1 MRYWIRM
8 ARGVRRGARDANII
22 VLGGRCGVGAIA
34 LTNLFLLT
42 SAALAQSGQV
52 LPSGQQAPIQAPVP
66 LCPAQLPASVN
77 GVINRL
83 PAVRWGILVQT
94 LGVPANRFTLYAR
107 NPETLLI
114 PASNNK
120 LLTTAAALQQLGA
133 SYRIR
138 TTVTGNRRSSS
149 LATLRI
155 IGRGDPSLTTAHLTG
170 LAQQL
175 AQQGIRQV
183 ALLIGDDTYFR
194 GAATNP
200 NWDPDDTLQGYGAP
214 VNSLMLNQNGIGV
227 TLFPQRVGQPLR
239 VQWDD
244 PTDALTHRLANDSM
258 TVAKGQDEFVQVSRD
273 RNNGFLIQV
282 EGQLQ
287 VGSASELAAAAIA
300 NPGNYLIQKLRSA
313 LVANRIAVT
322 QTTVVRT
329 TPAAPNEVE
338 LATVE
343 SPPLS
348 DLLQETNQ
356 NSNNIY
362 AEALL
367 KTLGTVRNP
376 RSQDAT
382 ASGIAAVKTVLTPL
396 GINANSYRMVD
407 GSGLADQNRA
417 TATVLVQ
424 ALQAIAQ
431 SPNAQVFQ
439 ASLPVAGVSGT
450 LSDRFRG
457 TAAQGRVQAK
467 TGTITGVVALSG
479 YLTPPNHPPLAFS
492 ILAND
497 PKTSASRLR
506 ATVDEIVLLLT
517 RLRSC

>member
-1 MRYWIRM
+1 
-8 ARGVRRGARDANII
+8 
-22 VLGGRCGVGAIA
+22 
-34 LTNLFLLT
+34 
-42 SAALAQSGQV
+42 
-52 LPSGQQAPIQAPVP
+52 
-66 LCPAQLPASVN
+66 VN

-94 LGVPANRFTLYAR
+94 VAVPVDRFTLYAR
-107 NPETLLI
+107 NPDVLLT

-120 LLTTAAALQQLGA
+120 LFTTAAALQQLGA

-138 TTVTGNRRSSS
+138 TTVTGNRRNSS
-149 LATLRI
+149 LSTLRI
-155 IGRGDPSLTTAHLTG
+155 IGRGDPSLTMAHLTR

-175 AQQGIRQV
+175 AESNIRQV
-183 ALLIGDDTYFR
+183 ALLIGDDTYFQ

-244 PTDALTHRLANDSM
+244 PTDAQTHHLANQSV
-258 TVAKGQDEFVQVSRD
+258 TAAQGQNEFVQVARD
-273 RNNGFLIQV
+273 RTNGFLIRV
-282 EGQLQ
+282 VGQLQ
-287 VGSASELAAAAIA
+287 EGSAAEPAAASIV
-300 NPGNYLIQKLRSA
+300 NPGHYLLAKFRNA
-313 LVANRIAVT
+313 LNANRIAVA
-322 QTTVVRT
+322 QATVVKT
-329 TPAAPNEVE
+329 TPAAPSEVE
-338 LATVE
+338 LAAVE
-343 SPPLS
+343 SPPLA
-348 DLLQETNQ
+348 DLLKETNQ
-356 NSNNIY
+356 HSNNVY

-367 KTLGTVRNP
+367 KTLGRLQNP
-376 RSQDAT
+376 QTEDAT
-382 ASGIAAVKTVLTPL
+382 ASGILAVKAILALL
-396 GINANSYRMVD
+396 GVNPNSYRMVD
-407 GSGLADQNRA
+407 GSGLADQNQA
-417 TATVLVQ
+417 TATALVQ
-424 ALQAIAQ
+424 ILQAIAQ
-431 SPNAQVFQ
+431 DPNAQVFR

-457 TAAQGRVQAK
+457 TAAQGRLQAK

-479 YLTPPNHPPLAFS
+479 YLTPPNYPPLAFS

-506 ATVDEIVLLLT
+506 AAVDEIVLLLT

>member
-1 MRYWIRM
+1 MSIA
-8 ARGVRRGARDANII
+8 ARRKFSCCLLPSCFCLLRARSW
-22 VLGGRCGVGAIA
+22 AIA
-34 LTNLFLLT
+34 LTSLLLLP
-42 SAALAQSGQV
+42 SVALAQ
-52 LPSGQQAPIQAPVP
+52 PSQEVRSTQETLEPSPPIP
-66 LCPAQLPASVN
+66 LCPAQLSASIN
-77 GVINRL
+77 GVLNRL

-94 LGVPANRFTLYAR
+94 LDVPANRVAVYAR
-107 NPETLLI
+107 NPDTLLI
-114 PASNNK
+114 LASNNK

-149 LATLRI
+149 LSTLRI
-155 IGRGDPSLTTAHLTG
+155 IGRGDPSLTTTQLTG
-170 LAQQL
+170 LAQRL

-183 ALLIGDDTYFR
+183 ALLIGDDTYFQ

-200 NWDPDDTLQGYGAP
+200 KWDPDDTLQGYGAP

-244 PTDALTHRLANDSM
+244 PTDAQTHRLANRSI
-258 TVAKGQDEFVQVSRD
+258 TVAKGQDEFVEVYRD
-273 RNNGFLIQV
+273 RSNGFLIQI

-287 VGSASELAAAAIA
+287 EGSASEPAAASIA
-300 NPGNYLIQKLRSA
+300 NPGNYLVDKFRRVLLAHQ
-313 LVANRIAVT
+313 IAIA
-322 QTTVVRT
+322 QSTVVKI
-329 TPAAPNEVE
+329 TPAPPGEVE
-338 LATVE
+338 LAALE
-343 SPPLS
+343 SPSLA
-348 DLLQETNQ
+348 DLLKETNQ

-367 KTLGTVRNP
+367 KTLGRLQNP
-376 RSQDAT
+376 RTQDAT
-382 ASGIAAVKTVLTPL
+382 ASGITAVKAILTAL
-396 GINANSYRMVD
+396 GVNSNHYWMVD
-407 GSGLADQNRA
+407 GSGLANQNRA
-417 TATVLVQ
+417 TASVLVQ
-424 ALQAIAQ
+424 TLQAIAQ
-431 SPNAQVFQ
+431 APNAQIFR

-457 TAAQGRVQAK
+457 TAAQGRLQAK

-479 YLTPPNHPPLAFS
+479 YLTPPNYPPLAFS

-506 ATVDEIVLLLT
+506 AAVDEIVLLLT